1 MRRTLKYRLYR
12 TKHDRVL
19 VERIEYASEIWNH
32 YVALT
37 RRYYRLYGKYPGY
50 YKLKRHLTKLKKQ
63 RRFQHWNGVG
73 SQAAQMVIQRLD
85 LSYQAFFD
93 YQAGKRPRV
102 GLPSFKKRSK
112 YTSFTLTQAGWK
124 YEGGNRFRIGKR
136 TFKFVLSREVT
147 GAIKTVTVK
156 RDRCG
161 DLWLCLSVVEESAY
175 PVPHE
180 EVTYPVGMDFGLKTF
195 LTLSDGSEIASPL
208 FFRMAQTEI
217 ARLNR
222 ALSRKRKAGRGSV
235 PSRHRRAAHRRL
247 ARAHR
252 RIAWKRRDW
261 FFKAAHELCDRF
273 DLIGIE
279 DLSLK
284 GMQRLWGRKVSDL
297 AFGEFV
303 EILSYVCQKRGVL
316 LQQVER
322 YYPSSKT
329 CSTCGVVNDKLTL
342 SDRHWRCVCG
352 VAHDRDGNAA
362 INIRDRAWSLSRGTV
377 RPGVAPARAA

>member
-1 MRRTLKYRLYR
+1 MRRTIKYRLYHSG
-12 TKHDRVL
+12 HDRVL

-37 RRYYRLYGKYPGY
+37 RRYYRLYGTYPGY

-63 RRFQHWNGVG
+63 RRFQHWNPVG
-73 SQAAQMVIQRLD
+73 SQAAQMVIKRLD
-85 LSYQAFFD
+85 LSYQAYFD
-93 YQAGKRPRV
+93 SKAGKRPQV

-112 YTSFTLTQAGWK
+112 YSSFTLTQAGWK
-124 YEGGNRFRIGKR
+124 YLGANRMRIGSR
-136 TFKFVLSREVT
+136 TFKFVLSREIT
-147 GAIKTVTVK
+147 GEIKTVTVK

-161 DLWLCLSVVEESAY
+161 DLWLCLSVVEEAAY

-180 EVTYPVGMDFGLKTF
+180 EVTHPVGMDYGLKTF

-208 FFRMAQTEI
+208 FFREAQAEI
-217 ARLNR
+217 AKLNR
-222 ALSRKRKAGRGSV
+222 RLSRKRKG
-235 PSRHRRAAHRRL
+235 SRHWRVARRRL

-261 FFKAAHELCDRF
+261 FFKTAHDLCDRF
-273 DLIGIE
+273 DFVGIE
-279 DLSLK
+279 DLCLK

-303 EILSYVCQKRGVL
+303 EILSYVCQKRGVM

-329 CSTCGVVNDKLTL
+329 CSMCGVVNDKLTL

-352 VAHDRDGNAA
+352 VAHDRDANASV
-362 INIRDRAWSLSRGTV
+362 NIRDRAWSLFRGTV
-377 RPGVAPARAA
+377 RPGVASARAA

>member
-63 RRFQHWNGVG
+63 RRFQHWNLVG

-124 YEGGNRFRIGKR
+124 YEGANRFRIGKR

-161 DLWLCLSVVEESAY
+161 DLWLCVVEESAY
-175 PVPHE
+175 RVPHE
-180 EVTYPVGMDFGLKTF
+180 EVTHPVGMDFGLKVF
-195 LTLSDGSEIASPL
+195 LTLSDGSEIESPQ
-208 FFRMAQTEI
+208 FFRESKKEI
-217 ARLNR
+217 ARLCR
-222 ALSRKRKAGRGSV
+222 DLSRKRKG
-235 PSRHRRAAHRRL
+235 SRHRRAARRGL
-247 ARAHR
+247 ARTHR

-261 FFKAAHELCDRF
+261 FFKTAHDLCDRF
-273 DLIGIE
+273 DFIGIE
-279 DLSLK
+279 DLCLK
-284 GMQRLWGRKVSDL
+284 GMQRLWGRKVCDL

-303 EILSYVCQKRGVL
+303 EILTYVCHKRGVVL
-316 LQQVER
+316 HQVAR
-322 YYPSSKT
+322 YYPSSKR
-329 CSTCGVVNDKLTL
+329 CSRCGVVNEKLRL
-342 SDRHWRCVCG
+342 SDRYWRCVCG
-352 VAHDRDGNAA
+352 VAHDRDHNASV
-362 INIRDRAWSLSRGTV
+362 NIRDRAWSLFRGTV
-377 RPGVAPARAA
+377 RPSIAAARAA

>member
-37 RRYYRLYGKYPGY
+37 RRYYRLYGTYPGY
-50 YKLKRHLTKLKKQ
+50 YKLKRHLRKLKKQ
-63 RRFQHWNGVG
+63 RRFQHWNLVG

-93 YQAGKRPRV
+93 YKASKRPRV

-161 DLWLCLSVVEESAY
+161 DLWLCLCVVEESAY
-175 PVPHE
+175 RVPHE
-180 EVTYPVGMDFGLKTF
+180 EVTHPVGMDFGLKTF

-235 PSRHRRAAHRRL
+235 PSRHSRAAHRRL

-273 DLIGIE
+273 DLLGIE
-279 DLSLK
+279 DLCLK